1 MPHAAPARQPDMRFI
16 LHADDC
22 GLTRQVSQDIF
33 DCLAHGP
40 LNSVSVI
47 MGGTH
52 TAASLQQLARMPHVR
67 TCLHLNILE
76 GRCTAPVQQVRPLTD
91 ESGIFR
97 YGLGQILVRLATG
110 TGTGK
115 KKLLSAIRTELEAQ
129 ADAFAAGFP
138 QFALRGG
145 LHLDGH
151 LHIHS
156 IPALRQTMAEFM
168 RERRPA
174 YVRLP
179 KEPAHLAPL
188 PGLPLLVGLARRA
201 LLAHWSK
208 GLEALLD
215 KTGIAHNTYLCGLVS
230 GGNLTAARAAA
241 SLAAIRRRQQD
252 GALVEIM
259 CHPGGISTTETAAET
274 AADRAERNA
283 ASVRHSR
290 FYTSPARNVE
300 KSMLLDKS
308 LRRVLACYGT
318 VQTFS

>member
-1 MPHAAPARQPDMRFI
+1 MPRCAFPANQPAMRFI
-16 LHADDC
+16 VHADDC
-22 GLTRQVSQDIF
+22 GLTRQISDDIF

-52 TAASLQQLARMPHVR
+52 TAASLQKLARMPHVR

-76 GRCTAPVQQVRPLTD
+76 GRCTAPIAQVRALVSET
-91 ESGIFR
+91 GIFR
-97 YGLGQILVRLATG
+97 YGLGQMLAMLAAG
-110 TGTGK
+110 TATSK
-115 KKLLSAIRTELEAQ
+115 KTLLSAIRTELEAQ
-129 ADAFAAGFP
+129 TDAFVAGFP
-138 QFALRGG
+138 SLESRGG

-179 KEPAHLAPL
+179 KEPAHMPPL
-188 PGLPLLVGLARRA
+188 PLLPLLVGSARRA
-201 LLAHWSK
+201 LLAQWSQ

-215 KTGIAHNTYLCGLVS
+215 RAGIAHNNYLCGLVS
-230 GGNLTAARAAA
+230 GGNLTAVRAAA
-241 SLAAIRRRQQD
+241 SLTAIARQQLPTP
-252 GALVEIM
+252 LVEIM
-259 CHPGGISTTETAAET
+259 CHPGGIHTAT
-274 AADRAERNA
+274 SAANA
-283 ASVRHSR
+283 AQNSTPPVRHNI
-290 FYTSPARNVE
+290 FYTSPARRAE
-300 KSMLLDKS
+300 KTMLLDNS
-308 LRRVLACYGT
+308 LSQVMARYGT

>member
-1 MPHAAPARQPDMRFI
+1 MPRHASPEDQATMRFI
-16 LHADDC
+16 VHADDC
-22 GLTRQVSQDIF
+22 GLTRQISEDIF

-52 TAASLQQLARMPHVR
+52 TAASLQRLASMPQVR

-76 GRCTAPVQQVRPLTD
+76 GRCTAPVQQVRALVSED
-91 ESGIFR
+91 GMFR
-97 YGLGQILVRLATG
+97 YGLGQMLALLAAG
-110 TGTGK
+110 TGSSK
-115 KKLLSAIRTELEAQ
+115 KTLLSAIRTELEAQ
-129 ADAFAAGFP
+129 ADAFAAAFP
-138 QFALRGG
+138 SMVSRGG

-179 KEPAHLAPL
+179 KEPAHLPPL
-188 PGLPLLVGLARRA
+188 PCLPLAVGCARRA
-201 LLAHWSK
+201 LLDHWSK

-215 KTGIAHNTYLCGLVS
+215 STGIAHNSYLCGLVS
-230 GGNLTAARAAA
+230 GGNLSAARAAA
-241 SLAAIRRRQQD
+241 SLAAIARQR
-252 GALVEIM
+252 AHAPLVEIM
-259 CHPGGISTTETAAET
+259 CHPGGISIAGKADDGAENSTAP
-274 AADRAERNA
+274 
-283 ASVRHSR
+283 VRHSS
-290 FYTSPARNVE
+290 FYTSPARQAE
-300 KSMLLDKS
+300 KTMLLDTS
-308 LRRVLACYGT
+308 LSQVLASYGT

>member
-1 MPHAAPARQPDMRFI
+1 MPRHAAPEGQATMRFI
-16 LHADDC
+16 VHADDC
-22 GLTRQVSQDIF
+22 GLTRQISEDIF

-52 TAASLQQLARMPHVR
+52 AAASLQRLAHMPQVR

-76 GRCTAPVQQVRPLTD
+76 GRCTAPVPQVRALVNED
-91 ESGIFR
+91 GIFR
-97 YGLGQILVRLATG
+97 YGLGQMLALLAAG
-110 TGTGK
+110 TATSK
-115 KKLLSAIRTELEAQ
+115 KNLLSAIRTELEAQ
-129 ADAFAAGFP
+129 ADAFATALP
-138 QFALRGG
+138 SMNLRGG

-179 KEPAHLAPL
+179 NEPAHLPPL
-188 PGLPLLVGLARRA
+188 PCLPLAVGCARRA

-208 GLEALLD
+208 GLETLLD
-215 KTGIAHNTYLCGLVS
+215 SAGIAHNSYLCGLVS

-241 SLAAIRRRQQD
+241 SLAAIARQQ
-252 GALVEIM
+252 AHTPLVEIM
-259 CHPGGISTTETAAET
+259 CHPGGISTANKAPDAGENSAAP
-274 AADRAERNA
+274 
-283 ASVRHSR
+283 VRHNG
-290 FYTSPARNVE
+290 FYTSPARQAE
-300 KSMLLDKS
+300 KTMLLDTS
-308 LRRVLACYGT
+308 LSQVLARYGT

>member
-1 MPHAAPARQPDMRFI
+1 MPPHATPASQATMGFI
-16 LHADDC
+16 VHADDC
-22 GLTRQVSQDIF
+22 GLTRQISADIF

-52 TAASLQQLARMPHVR
+52 TAASLQRLAHLPHVR

-76 GRCTAPVQQVRPLTD
+76 GRCTAPIAQVRALVS
-91 ESGIFR
+91 EAGIFR
-97 YGLGQILVRLATG
+97 YGLGHMLARLAAG
-110 TGTGK
+110 TATSK
-115 KKLLSAIRTELEAQ
+115 KNLISAIRTELEAQ

-138 QFALRGG
+138 QLYSRGG

-156 IPALRQTMAEFM
+156 IPALRQTMTEFM

-179 KEPAHLAPL
+179 KEPAHLP
-188 PGLPLLVGLARRA
+188 PLPLLSLAVGCARRA

-215 KTGIAHNTYLCGLVS
+215 TAGIAHNSYLCGLVS
-230 GGNLTAARAAA
+230 GGSLTAARAAA
-241 SLAAIRRRQQD
+241 SLAAIACQQLS
-252 GALVEIM
+252 APLVEIM
-259 CHPGGISTTETAAET
+259 CHPGGISTANN
-274 AADRAERNA
+274 AADSAESSA
-283 ASVRHSR
+283 ASVRHNH
-290 FYTSPARNVE
+290 FYTSPARGAE
-300 KSMLLDKS
+300 KTMLLDNS
-308 LRRVLACYGT
+308 LSQVMARYGT
-318 VQTFS
+318 VQAFS